1 MPETDG
7 DAMTLAA
14 LRIGVSWRERVES
27 HLKSNGIPFERRGNA
42 VIVKPDAAFGATL
55 VFEAESE

>member
-1 MPETDG
+1 
-7 DAMTLAA
+7 MTLAA

-27 HLKSNGIPFERRGNA
+27 LLKANAIPFEQRGKA
-42 VIVKPDAAFGATL
+42 AIVKPEDAFGATL

>member
-1 MPETDG
+1 
-7 DAMTLAA
+7 MTLAA

-27 HLKSNGIPFERRGNA
+27 HLKDNAIPYERRGKA
-42 VIVKPDAAFGATL
+42 IVVKPEHAFGATL

>member
-1 MPETDG
+1 
-7 DAMTLAA
+7 MTLAA

-27 HLKSNGIPFERRGNA
+27 HLKASAIPFERRGNA